1 MDIKKASINGII
13 MDVTNQEEYYA
24 NPEIWPGYVAIE
36 KNINGFD
43 YVLPIRSSTSVDPGI
58 YSYGSNCVDFV
69 RLPSETQ
76 RSEYSADK
84 IIDFNNTEN
93 IQDLIE
99 KQRQVR
105 DIEYDILCNPDNIFR
120 PLIKPG
126 DSEEMVGLKTA
137 VSEKNIDWDKYKPRF
152 GANAPN
158 DKRLFDKSEAT
169 LKMIKRMCSKF
180 DMKAELVLSDT
191 SPDVPNPIGRE
202 IRVTLTGAGGEEDE

>member
-1 MDIKKASINGII
+1 MDIKKASINGSI
-13 MDVTNQEEYYA
+13 MDVTNETDYYA
-24 NPEIWPGYVAIE
+24 NPEMWPGPVAIE

-58 YSYGSNCVDFV
+58 YSYGSNCTHFV
-69 RLPSETQ
+69 RLPSENQ
-76 RSEYSADK
+76 KSEYSADK
-84 IIDFNNTEN
+84 IIDFNNAEG

-99 KQRQVR
+99 KQRQVG
-105 DIEYDILCNPDNIFR
+105 DIEYDILCSPDNIFR

-152 GANAPN
+152 GPNAPN
-158 DKRLFDKSEAT
+158 DKRLFDKGEAT
-169 LKMIKRMCSKF
+169 LKMIKRMCDKL
-180 DMKAELVLSDT
+180 DMKAELIFSDT

-202 IRVTLTGAGGEEDE
+202 IRVTLTGGGEDEE